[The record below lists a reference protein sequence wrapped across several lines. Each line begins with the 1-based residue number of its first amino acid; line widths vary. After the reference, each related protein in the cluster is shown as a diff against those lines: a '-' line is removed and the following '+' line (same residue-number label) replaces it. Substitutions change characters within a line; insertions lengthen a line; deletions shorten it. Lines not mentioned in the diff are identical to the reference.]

1 MAQAWALFTFLIT
14 SYWDTKQQPQ
24 EAVTVLTVLF
34 TRHFTVKITSKP
46 PTEEFLLP
54 VCFSYEVIV
63 IVLKKISWAT
73 ECHSETHSEK
83 VHLKSGL

>member
-14 SYWDTKQQPQ
+14 SYWGIKQQPQ

-34 TRHFTVKITSKP
+34 TRHFTVKSTSKP
-46 PTEEFLLP
+46 PMEESLLP
-54 VCFSYEVIV
+54 VCFSYEEIV
-63 IVLKKISWAT
+63 IVLIKISWAT

-83 VHLKSGL
+83 VRLKSGL